1 MKAAL
6 PGAPSAP
13 RAPDAGDRPPAAG
26 LRLAIFTDTY
36 PPQVNGVSRTLERL
50 VDAIEARGGAAR
62 VVTVADPEA
71 GDDPRVE
78 RWPSIP
84 FWAYPQLRI
93 AAPAR
98 DRALD
103 MVERWKPTL
112 IHSATEFGVGLGGLI
127 AARESRVPF
136 VSSYHT
142 HFTAYLRHYNLSAL
156 DVIGWP
162 FLRWFHNAGLR
173 TFAPSEIVRRELAD
187 HGFHHT
193 RVWSRGVDRGRFSP
207 SFRSAAL
214 RAQLG
219 ATDDTVLV
227 VYVGRLA
234 PEKGIDVALDGMR
247 MVLARQSHPGR
258 VAFALAG
265 DGPAEERC
273 RREAPPGAVF
283 VGKLGGRA
291 LSEFYASADIFVFP
305 SITETFGNVVLEAMA
320 SGLALV
326 APDWGAT
333 TELATTDTALQF
345 PASDPSALADRVE
358 QLVADPALR
367 GRLAGAALAVAR
379 DRTWDAVFDRLVA
392 DYREAIAG
400 PRTVV

>member
-1 MKAAL
+1 V
-6 PGAPSAP
+6 
-13 RAPDAGDRPPAAG
+13 
-26 LRLAIFTDTY
+26 AIFTDTY

-50 VDAIEARGGAAR
+50 VGAIEARGGAAR

-71 GDDPRVE
+71 GDDPQVE

-93 AAPAR
+93 AAPSR
-98 DRALD
+98 ERALD
-103 MVERWKPTL
+103 LIDHWKPTL

-127 AARESRVPF
+127 AARETRVPF

-162 FLRWFHNAGLR
+162 FLRSFHNAGLR
-173 TFAPSEIVRRELAD
+173 TFAPSEIVRKELAD

-193 RVWSRGVDRGRFSP
+193 RVWSRGVDGGRFSP
-207 SFRSAAL
+207 RFRSAAL
-214 RAQLG
+214 RARLG

-234 PEKGIDVALDGMR
+234 PEKGIDVALAGMR
-247 MVLARQSHPGR
+247 LVLERHPGR

-265 DGPAEERC
+265 DGPAEARC

-283 VGKLGGRA
+283 VGKLDGRD
-291 LSEFYASADIFVFP
+291 LSEFYASADVFVFP

-333 TELATTDTALQF
+333 TELATTETALQF
-345 PASDPSALADRVE
+345 PASDPAALADRVE
-358 QLVADPALR
+358 RLVADPALR
-367 GRLAGAALAVAR
+367 RRLAGAALAEAGR
-379 DRTWDAVFDRLVA
+379 RTWDAVFDRLVG
-392 DYREAIAG
+392 DYRDAVDGA
-400 PRTVV
+400 RRSV